1 MCVVSHLVMSDSE
14 THWTV
19 AQQAPQALESF
30 RQQYWSRLLLPIPG
44 DPPNPGMEP
53 MPLVSFALAGRF
65 FTTVPLGWYHNI
77 NLANAFQDFHTS
89 SGL

>member
-19 AQQAPQALESF
+19 PWKAPQALEYF

-44 DPPNPGMEP
+44 DLPDPGMEP
-53 MPLVSFALAGRF
+53 MPLVSSVLAGRF
-65 FTTVPLGWYHNI
+65 FTTVPFGWYHNI
-77 NLANAFQDFHTS
+77 NLANAFQDFHIS

>member
-1 MCVVSHLVMSDSE
+1 MSDSA

-19 AQQAPQALESF
+19 AHQAPQALAFF
-30 RQQYWSRLLLPIPG
+30 RQDYWGWLPFPIPG
-44 DPPNPGMEP
+44 DLPDPGMEP
-53 MPLVSFALAGRF
+53 MPLVSPELPGRY
-65 FTTVPLGWYHNI
+65 FTTVPFGWNDNI